1 MEALVPLVIALTGM
15 PALQI
20 FSVQQNQLTGSIP
33 ALPSGLQI
41 LVVDQNQLTG
51 PPPAAP
57 NSLLTGQSILCP
69 NPLMPSPSND
79 WNVATGQTPWYAQC
93 SGAPPAPATPVPIL

>member
-1 MEALVPLVIALTGM
+1 MTHRTPNTPLRAGGR
-15 PALQI
+15 
-20 FSVQQNQLTGSIP
+20 S
-33 ALPSGLQI
+33 
-41 LVVDQNQLTG
+41 G

-93 SGAPPAPATPVPIL
+93 SGAPPAPATPVPTLAEWTLALLALAAGALGLRALRRRKI